1 MIVHNLDPV
10 LVDFGFFQLRWYSIA
25 YILGITIGWMYAA
38 KIIKISKY
46 QKYKFNTISNS
57 NLDDLII
64 YLIIG
69 IIIGGRLG
77 YVFFY
82 NFNYYSQNIFEIFKL
97 WHGGMSFHGGL
108 LGVIILTIFYSKKK
122 KLNFFISTDIISC
135 AAPIGLF
142 FGRIANFINGEL
154 YGKVSSMPWAVIFQN
169 ANNIARHPSQIY
181 EAILEGLF
189 LFIIINY
196 LAFKKKLMARSGYIS
211 GMFLIFYSIFR
222 IISEFFREPDI
233 QIGYFFNYLSL
244 GTLLSIITLIF
255 GFLIIFSISKNE

>member
-1 MIVHNLDPV
+1 MIIHNLDPV

-38 KIIKISKY
+38 KIIKVSKY

-97 WHGGMSFHGGL
+97 LHVVMSFHGGL
-108 LGVIILTIFYSKKK
+108 LGVQHQLVYF
-122 KLNFFISTDIISC
+122 L
-135 AAPIGLF
+135 AGL
-142 FGRIANFINGEL
+142 
-154 YGKVSSMPWAVIFQN
+154 Q
-169 ANNIARHPSQIY
+169 
-181 EAILEGLF
+181 
-189 LFIIINY
+189 
-196 LAFKKKLMARSGYIS
+196 
-211 GMFLIFYSIFR
+211 
-222 IISEFFREPDI
+222 
-233 QIGYFFNYLSL
+233 
-244 GTLLSIITLIF
+244 TL
-255 GFLIIFSISKNE
+255 